1 MKKDLISENFFTNLA
16 KSILLPKLE
25 RELTDAISK
34 MEQDPSL
41 ASTLADIESLKYWS
55 KKTSE
60 DLKNVCKRNPNS
72 PLCKEK
78 GKK

>member
-16 KSILLPKLE
+16 LSILSPKLE
-25 RELTDAISK
+25 RELTNAISK
-34 MEQDPSL
+34 MEEEQDL
-41 ASTLADIESLKYWS
+41 ASTLESLKYWS
-55 KKTSE
+55 KKANE
-60 DLKNVCKRNPNS
+60 DLKNLCKRNPNS

>member
-1 MKKDLISENFFTNLA
+1 MKKDLITENFFTNLA
-16 KSILLPKLE
+16 KSILFPKLK
-25 RELTDAISK
+25 RDLTAAISK
-34 MEQDPSL
+34 MEQDPDL
-41 ASTLADIESLKYWS
+41 ASTLESLKYWS
-55 KKTSE
+55 EKADE